1 MVIQFSAILEPDNF
15 GPWFS
20 RGHANE
26 HNFVAQDILIVE
38 MRGLCD
44 SRSLT
49 KKKDKRCRYFGQH
62 DHFLEASHSHK
73 QKTESMIGKWAISR
87 SSAINL
93 IVITENWDVKRHHYL
108 QKISCLYA

>member
-49 KKKDKRCRYFGQH
+49 KKKDKRYVDILDNTTISYKPH
-62 DHFLEASHSHK
+62 IVTNKK
-73 QKTESMIGKWAISR
+73 Q
-87 SSAINL
+87 N
-93 IVITENWDVKRHHYL
+93 
-108 QKISCLYA
+108 Q

>member
-49 KKKDKRCRYFGQH
+49 KKERQEICRYFGQH
-62 DHFLEASHSHK
+62 DHLLEVSHSHK
-73 QKTESMIGKWAISR
+73 QKTESMIGKWALSR
-87 SSAINL
+87 TSTKNL
-93 IVITENWDVKRHHYL
+93 KTI
-108 QKISCLYA
+108 